1 MNTWGRA
8 FRVTTFGESHG
19 KGLGVV
25 IDGCPAGLVIDE
37 EFISYQLRRRRP
49 GQSVYA
55 SPRQEPDSYEILSGL
70 YEGKTTGAPLAFWI
84 ANRDAR
90 PAEYAPAQK
99 VLRPSHADFV
109 YLQKYRHYDPRGGG
123 RASARETVSRV
134 LAGSI
139 AELFL
144 RTVCPDFSV
153 VAWVKQLGPYVS
165 TYQPQSRQEVDQ
177 SPLRCP
183 DPNIAFQMTT
193 YLEKLQAEGDTTGGI
208 VACQIKGIPPGLG
221 EPIYDKLSARLA
233 YAMLSINAAK
243 GFAYG
248 EGFQAANL
256 RGSQH
261 NDLFTFSEGKIGFR
275 TNHAGGIL
283 AGISTGEPIFFEV
296 AFKPI
301 ATLRKPQPSLTHEG
315 TPTTLHLQG
324 RHDPT
329 PLPRAVPIVEA
340 MAALVIADFWLLQTK
355 PL

>member
-25 IDGCPAGLVIDE
+25 IDGCPAGIVLDE
-37 EFISYQLRRRRP
+37 SFISYQLSRRRP
-49 GQSVYA
+49 GQSAYT
-55 SPRQEPDSYEILSGL
+55 SPRQETDSYEILSGL
-70 YEGKTTGAPLAFWI
+70 YEGKTTGAPLTFWV

-109 YLQKYRHYDPRGGG
+109 YLQKYGHYDPRGGG
-123 RASARETVSRV
+123 RASARETVCRV
-134 LAGSI
+134 LAGSV

-144 RTVCPDFSV
+144 KTVCSDFSV
-153 VAWVKQLGPYVS
+153 VAWVKQLGPYVT
-165 TYQPQSRQEVDQ
+165 TYQPRSRQEVDR

-183 DPNIAFQMTT
+183 DPQMEPQMKA

-208 VACQIKGIPPGLG
+208 IACQIHGIPPGLG
-221 EPIYDKLSARLA
+221 EPLYDKLSARLA

-248 EGFQAANL
+248 EGFQAASR

-261 NDLFTFSEGKIGFR
+261 NDLFTRSEGKIRFA

-283 AGISTGEPIFFEV
+283 AGISTGEPIYFEV

-301 ATLRKPQPSLTHEG
+301 ATLGQPQPSYTHEG
-315 TPTTLHLQG
+315 TPTTLHLHG

-340 MAALVIADFWLLQTK
+340 MAALVIADFWLLQPK